1 MTDHPSTHDTPEETA
16 IDQDL
21 ALKAAAN
28 RLEDEFDGV
37 VSEAAIED
45 HLHSSYDHFA
55 DHATIRNYL
64 PLLAERYTREWL
76 FNVAESSGGSD
87 QPQATRTDRRT

>member
-1 MTDHPSTHDTPEETA
+1 MTDRPSTHDTHEQTA
-16 IDQDL
+16 IDQEL
-21 ALKAAAN
+21 ALKAAAD

-76 FNVAESSGGSD
+76 FNVAESSRGSD
-87 QPQATRTDRRT
+87 QPRASRTDRPT